1 MMMSSIG
8 QALRCL

>member
-8 QALRCL
+8 QALRYL